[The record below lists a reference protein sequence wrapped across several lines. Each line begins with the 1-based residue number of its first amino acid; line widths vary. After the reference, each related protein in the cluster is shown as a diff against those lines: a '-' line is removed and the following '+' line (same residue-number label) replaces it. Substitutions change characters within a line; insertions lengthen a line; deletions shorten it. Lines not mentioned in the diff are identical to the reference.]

1 MEQQG
6 IVGDVKQHQDRLLD
20 TAAHLSN
27 ELSVN
32 QEHVK
37 NLYGTVDVLKET
49 KADEETMQIEVDEKA
64 DRRALEAKASRQWV
78 ESTFE
83 KLDREIREARTLME
97 AHDEM
102 FKGTMDRI
110 TNDIDAKLDR
120 DEMETLRDFIGKWC

>member
-1 MEQQG
+1 MC
-6 IVGDVKQHQDRLLD
+6 L
-20 TAAHLSN
+20 
-27 ELSVN
+27 
-32 QEHVK
+32 
-37 NLYGTVDVLKET
+37 VL
-49 KADEETMQIEVDEKA
+49 QKA

>member
-1 MEQQG
+1 MC
-6 IVGDVKQHQDRLLD
+6 IRDR
-20 TAAHLSN
+20 
-27 ELSVN
+27 
-32 QEHVK
+32 
-37 NLYGTVDVLKET
+37 
-49 KADEETMQIEVDEKA
+49 